1 LAAAR
6 VRWRAAIAAHVDY
19 LASDQYE
26 LVGREIHQGLPAASK
41 K

>member
-1 LAAAR
+1 

-26 LVGREIHQGLPAASK
+26 LVGQEIRQVMTGK
-41 K
+41 EK

>member
-1 LAAAR
+1 

-26 LVGREIHQGLPAASK
+26 LLGNEIREAGNSGPGLVH
-41 K
+41 